1 MPDELRTEL
10 ARVTKYAN
18 DLVRQRDEADAESAR
33 LREVLRAFIP
43 PCDEG
48 AYASEVSDLRDHV
61 WGYALVGNR
70 HVLHV
75 LHGGSPEYITALGRE
90 PAHIE
95 GDVCG
100 VVQPGYEGPSTLHL
114 FTTSMRDDS
123 AVRLAVEAYE
133 AAVSDAL
140 EMEGT

>member
-140 EMEGT
+140 EDE